1 MTKNPFTIPLPEYY
15 KQHTQEQLINKLLD
29 KNKLIETAEKEIV
42 NLETEIKELNKDLNE
57 EKQIRVTLF
66 KEVKVKNAEIDLL
79 KKNFQ
84 IEREQ
89 HQVEIMK
96 KDHEIS
102 KFKKIND

>member
-15 KQHTQEQLINKLLD
+15 KQHTQEQLVNKLMD

-42 NLETEIKELNKDLNE
+42 NLETEIKQLNKDLNE

-102 KFKKIND
+102 KLSK

>member
-42 NLETEIKELNKDLNE
+42 SLETEIKELNKDLSE

-102 KFKKIND
+102 KLKK

>member
-15 KQHTQEQLINKLLD
+15 KEHTQEQLINKLMD

-42 NLETEIKELNKDLNE
+42 SLETEIKELNKDLSE
-57 EKQIRVTLF
+57 EKQIRVTLY
-66 KEVKVKNAEIDLL
+66 KEVKVKNAEIELV
-79 KKNFQ
+79 KKNFS

-96 KDHEIS
+96 KDYEINNL
-102 KFKKIND
+102 KLKY

>member
-1 MTKNPFTIPLPEYY
+1 
-15 KQHTQEQLINKLLD
+15 
-29 KNKLIETAEKEIV
+29 
-42 NLETEIKELNKDLNE
+42 
-57 EKQIRVTLF
+57 LF

-102 KFKKIND
+102 KLSK